1 MAKHS
6 KWAKVK
12 NYKGAADAKKAS
24 AFTKHARAVAVA
36 ARNGADP
43 TMNFQLRMAIDAAR
57 RDNVPMDN
65 IERAIARGSGAD
77 AAEHMKEAQY
87 EGFGPGGS
95 ALIVE
100 AVTDNPNRTV
110 ANIRHLFSK
119 HGGTLAGSVAWQFE
133 RRGVLRLPAS
143 AGKGDEFQLALI
155 DLGAADVEADD
166 EGTTVFTAPDA
177 LEQVR
182 AALVAK
188 GWTPEAAETA
198 WIPKEQIALTG
209 DAAAQFAKL
218 WDELHEDDDVQ
229 RVATNATSE

>member
-12 NYKGAADAKKAS
+12 NYKGAADAKRAGV
-24 AFTKHARAVAVA
+24 FTKHARAVAVA
-36 ARNGADP
+36 ARKGADP

-77 AAEHMKEAQY
+77 AAEEMKEVQY

-110 ANIRHLFSK
+110 ANVRHLFSK
-119 HGGTLAGSVAWQFE
+119 HGGNLAGSVAWQFE

-143 AGKGDEFQLALI
+143 AGSGDEFQLALI

-182 AALVAK
+182 AALVDK

-198 WIPKEQIALTG
+198 WIPKEQVTLTG
-209 DAAAQFAKL
+209 EDAAHFAKL
-218 WDELHEDDDVQ
+218 WDALDEDDDVQ
-229 RVATNATSE
+229 RVATNAIWE